1 MKLNILLIKKERSN
15 MNLLELQNGSD
26 IRGIA
31 LKDEKDK
38 KEVNLTPETA
48 ANIAGAFAEF
58 LKEKIKKEKLTI
70 TLGRDSRITG
80 KAILE
85 ISAAYLKSLNHEAL
99 DCEIASTPSIFMT
112 TQDKEIDADGGIM
125 ITASHLPYER
135 NGMKFFTKEGSLN
148 KEDIKKILEIA
159 EKNYKKN
166 IIEENLSKNVK
177 KVNYIKRYS
186 DILAEKIVRETEDEK
201 PLSGMKIIV
210 DAGNGAGGFFP
221 VNILKP
227 LGADIEGSL
236 YLEPDGFFP
245 NHEPNPENLEAVK
258 DLQNKVLEEKA
269 DLGII
274 FDTDVDRAAVVDSE
288 GRVINRN
295 RLIALISKIILKEHP
310 NSYIVTDSITSKG
323 LKKFIEEN
331 GGIHHRYKRG
341 YKNVIDEAIRLNKL
355 GKESWL
361 AIETSGHC
369 ALKENYFL
377 DDGAYLI
384 VKLLIEFSKIKN
396 ENKNFSDL
404 IKDYKDPLEEKEIRI
419 KILEKDFKS
428 YGQEVIKDLENFIKI
443 QDDWTKVEP
452 NYEGVRVNCE
462 EGEGWFLL
470 RLSLHDPKIVINIES
485 DKEDGTNVIEERIMR
500 FLHNFKGLDL

>member
-1 MKLNILLIKKERSN
+1 
-15 MNLLELQNGSD
+15 MNLFELQNGSD

-38 KEVNLTPETA
+38 RKVNLTPVTA
-48 ANIAGAFAEF
+48 ANIAGAFSEYI
-58 LKEKIKKEKLTI
+58 KEKTKKENLTI
-70 TLGRDSRITG
+70 ALGRDSRITG

-85 ISAAYLKSLNHEAL
+85 ACASYLKSLGHEAL
-99 DCEIASTPSIFMT
+99 DCEISSTPSIFMT
-112 TQDKEIDADGGIM
+112 TKDEEVKADGGIM

-135 NGMKFFTKEGSLN
+135 NGMKFFTEEGSLN
-148 KEDIKKILEIA
+148 KNDIKEILEMTS
-159 EKNYKKN
+159 KNYRKN
-166 IIEENLSKNVK
+166 IFDDYSLNNVK

-186 DILAEKIVRETEDEK
+186 DVLIEKILDETNKEK
-201 PLSGMKIIV
+201 PFKDMKIIV
-210 DAGNGAGGFFP
+210 DAGNGSGGFFP
-221 VNILKP
+221 VNILEP

-245 NHEPNPENLEAVK
+245 NHEPNPENTEAVK
-258 DLQNKVLEEKA
+258 DLQKKVLDEEA

-274 FDTDVDRAAVVDSE
+274 FDTDVDRAAVVD
-288 GRVINRN
+288 GDGKVINRN
-295 RLIALISKIILKEHP
+295 RLIALISKIILREHP

-323 LKKFIEEN
+323 LKKFIEKE
-331 GGIHHRYKRG
+331 GGRHHRYKRG
-341 YKNVIDEAIRLNKL
+341 YKNVIDEALRLNKI

-384 VKLLIEFSKIKN
+384 VKLLIEYAKLKDEGKKFG
-396 ENKNFSDL
+396 DL
-404 IKDYKDPLEEKEIRI
+404 IEGYEDPLEEKEIRI
-419 KILEKDFKS
+419 KINEEDFKG
-428 YGQEVIKDLENFIKI
+428 YGHEVIKDLESYIKL
-443 QDDWTKVEP
+443 QKSWYKEEP

-462 EGEGWFLL
+462 ESEGWFLL

-485 DKEDGTNVIEERIMR
+485 DIEKGTELIEEKIME
-500 FLHNFKGLDL
+500 FLHNFKGLEL

>member
-148 KEDIKKILEIA
+148 KKDIKKILEIA

-201 PLSGMKIIV
+201 PLSGMKII
-210 DAGNGAGGFFP
+210 
-221 VNILKP
+221 
-227 LGADIEGSL
+227 
-236 YLEPDGFFP
+236 
-245 NHEPNPENLEAVK
+245 
-258 DLQNKVLEEKA
+258 
-269 DLGII
+269 
-274 FDTDVDRAAVVDSE
+274 
-288 GRVINRN
+288 
-295 RLIALISKIILKEHP
+295 
-310 NSYIVTDSITSKG
+310 
-323 LKKFIEEN
+323 
-331 GGIHHRYKRG
+331 
-341 YKNVIDEAIRLNKL
+341 
-355 GKESWL
+355 
-361 AIETSGHC
+361 
-369 ALKENYFL
+369 
-377 DDGAYLI
+377 
-384 VKLLIEFSKIKN
+384 
-396 ENKNFSDL
+396 
-404 IKDYKDPLEEKEIRI
+404 
-419 KILEKDFKS
+419 
-428 YGQEVIKDLENFIKI
+428 
-443 QDDWTKVEP
+443 
-452 NYEGVRVNCE
+452 
-462 EGEGWFLL
+462 
-470 RLSLHDPKIVINIES
+470 
-485 DKEDGTNVIEERIMR
+485 
-500 FLHNFKGLDL
+500 

>member
-1 MKLNILLIKKERSN
+1 
-15 MNLLELQNGSD
+15 MNLFELQNGSD

-48 ANIAGAFAEF
+48 ANIAWSFAEHI
-58 LKEKIKKEKLTI
+58 KGKTKKEKLTI
-70 TLGRDSRITG
+70 ALGRDSRITG

-85 ISAAYLKSLNHEAL
+85 ACASHLKSSGHEAL

-112 TQDKEIDADGGIM
+112 TKDETLKADGGIM

-135 NGMKFFTKEGSLN
+135 NGMKFFTEEGSLDKN
-148 KEDIKKILEIA
+148 DIKEILEMTN
-159 EKNYKKN
+159 KNYKKN
-166 IIEENLSKNVK
+166 IFDDGHLKNVK

-186 DILAEKIVRETEDEK
+186 DILIKKILDETNKEK
-201 PLSGMKIIV
+201 PFENIKIIV
-210 DAGNGAGGFFP
+210 DAGNGSGGFFP
-221 VNILKP
+221 VNILEP

-245 NHEPNPENLEAVK
+245 NHEPNPENMEAVN
-258 DLQNKVLEEKA
+258 DLQKKVLEEEA

-274 FDTDVDRAAVVDSE
+274 FDTDVDRAAVVD
-288 GRVINRN
+288 GDGKVINRN
-295 RLIALISKIILKEHP
+295 RLIALISKIVLREHP

-323 LKKFIEEN
+323 LKKFIEKE
-331 GGIHHRYKRG
+331 GGKHHRYKRG
-341 YKNVIDEAIRLNKL
+341 YKNVIDEALRLNKI

-384 VKLLIEFSKIKN
+384 VKLLIEYAKLKDEDKKFG
-396 ENKNFSDL
+396 DL
-404 IKDYKDPLEEKEIRI
+404 IEGYEDPLEEKEIRI
-419 KILEKDFKS
+419 KINKEDFKS
-428 YGQEVIKDLENFIKI
+428 YGQEVIRDLENYIKI
-443 QDDWTKVEP
+443 QKNWYKEEP
-452 NYEGVRVNCE
+452 NYEGVRVNCGE
-462 EGEGWFLL
+462 AEGWFLL

-485 DKEDGTNVIEERIMR
+485 DREKGAELIEEKIME

>member
-1 MKLNILLIKKERSN
+1 MDLF
-15 MNLLELQNGSD
+15 ELQNGSD

-48 ANIAGAFAEF
+48 ANITGAFAEF

-221 VNILKP
+221 VNILEP

-245 NHEPNPENLEAVK
+245 NHEPNPENIEAVK

>member
-1 MKLNILLIKKERSN
+1 

-48 ANIAGAFAEF
+48 ANITGAFAEF

>member
-1 MKLNILLIKKERSN
+1 

-148 KEDIKKILEIA
+148 KKDIKKILEIA

-245 NHEPNPENLEAVK
+245 NHEPNPENIEAVK